1 MTQSIKKR
9 SRRVALA
16 LAAALSGGSV
26 FGACEARFKD
36 AFVDGTTTFIEGGL
50 LPTIGASATGA
61 SVTYLAV
68 PFIPETEN
76 GEKP

>member
-36 AFVDGTTTFIEGGL
+36 AFVDGTTTFIESGL
-50 LPTIGASATGA
+50 LPTIGASASGA
-61 SVTYLAV
+61 GVSFSTE
-68 PFIPETEN
+68 PFFPETDN
-76 GEKP
+76 GE

>member
-16 LAAALSGGSV
+16 LVAALSGGSV
-26 FGACEARFKD
+26 FGACEARFQD

-50 LPTIGASATGA
+50 LPAIGASVSTA
-61 SVTYLAV
+61 SVSFSTQ
-68 PFIPETEN
+68 PFFPETED
-76 GEKP
+76 GE